1 MISVR
6 WSLSCTNGSS
16 KQKLSHS
23 GMHLAQQDIDVL
35 LLLIE
40 GNSCEITRDRKSYLD
55 MLISVVS
62 EWLHLTQWPLRPP
75 MSGVTAM
82 SLLCNTRVRRITHHA
97 PSRHSLGFIL
107 ASHTHMRPPAHAHFI
122 MRYMLVVASCYM
134 HLDIMMNWL
143 NFYSVGSTS

>member
-107 ASHTHMRPPAHAHFI
+107 ASHTHASSCTCPLYHAVHARGRILLHALGHYDELAQF
-122 MRYMLVVASCYM
+122 L
-134 HLDIMMNWL
+134 
-143 NFYSVGSTS
+143 